1 MHGLARS
8 YTVNRRLIRHRYKEQ
23 SGPTF
28 RDNDPR
34 PKTPL
39 KMSKSHRAKAL
50 QSLIDAGP
58 STSAGELLPP
68 ASLVTNDKKTKKSAK
83 KGIVGGKT
91 GKGKAKKEELEEVVD
106 RVPLGEDEA
115 DEVPTVEADEEMT
128 DAQGWDT
135 RAPGDAMQQ
144 DDDDDDDA
152 DMLLDDTQAAAR
164 RIMQSDTSKPTP
176 VLTPTT
182 TPSGGSGFAPISQMA
197 QNKALLKPE
206 TRKITIPPHRMTPLK
221 REWVNVYGPLVE
233 VMGLMVR
240 MNVKKRQV
248 ELKVGTARARRG

>member
-1 MHGLARS
+1 
-8 YTVNRRLIRHRYKEQ
+8 
-23 SGPTF
+23 
-28 RDNDPR
+28 
-34 PKTPL
+34 
-39 KMSKSHRAKAL
+39 MSKSHRAKAL

-68 ASLVTNDKKTKKSAK
+68 ASLVTNEKKTKKSAK
-83 KGIVGGKT
+83 KGIVGSSKT
-91 GKGKAKKEELEEVVD
+91 GKGKAKKEESEEVAE
-106 RVPLGEDEA
+106 RVPLGEDE
-115 DEVPTVEADEEMT
+115 EVEAPLAEVDEEMA
-128 DAQGWDT
+128 DAQGWET
-135 RAPGDAMQQ
+135 RAPGAASDAMQE
-144 DDDDDDDA
+144 DDDA

-176 VLTPTT
+176 VLTQTT
-182 TPSGGSGFAPISQMA
+182 TPSGGSGFAPISQTA

-248 ELKVGTARARRG
+248 ELKVSICAGDKMRGTLS